1 MRGRS
6 RSNHT
11 RNNRCWEN
19 AYVPD
24 RPPPGRGS
32 EPADV
37 TSLYPARPAKGA
49 IATSGRFESRPIE
62 GRTVSPNRNRK
73 HYNADECTT
82 ARLQPSSQNPP
93 PAREPRLIQSSRPV
107 QGVAAVGFSISVT
120 MRHLTRS
127 HHQAVGLRQTGGP
140 ESYYEV
146 SAVVVDVAVVACVLR
161 GSLHE
166 PQVRVVVRR
175 QAQARRARI
184 RGLVVHR
191 RRICPRSLC

>member
-11 RNNRCWEN
+11 HNNRRWEN
-19 AYVPD
+19 TYVPD
-24 RPPPGRGS
+24 RPPPGRRT

-37 TSLYPARPAKGA
+37 TSLYPARPATGA
-49 IATSGRFESRPIE
+49 SATSGRFESGSSKEERC
-62 GRTVSPNRNRK
+62 RK
-73 HYNADECTT
+73 TETANTTMPSECTD
-82 ARLQPSSQNPP
+82 ARLQPNFQNPP
-93 PAREPRLIQSSRPV
+93 PAREPRPIPSFRPA

-120 MRHLTRS
+120 MRRLIRS
-127 HHQAVGLRQTGGP
+127 HHQAGGLLQPCGS

-146 SAVVVDVAVVACVLR
+146 SAVVVDVVVVACVLR
-161 GSLHE
+161 GCLHE

-175 QAQARRARI
+175 QVQARRARI
-184 RGLVVHR
+184 RGLVVHH